1 MDPLVVFQQVSWD
14 DLIRYLHREACKIN
28 RDVDQDV
35 RYMNYSM
42 YCEQTVEGLYVDG
55 VMAGFARWDRRNGHL
70 SNLYVSPEYRGRGLG
85 KRFINDRPIRTL
97 YVVPHNHQAKRLYLN
112 LGFQF
117 ERSSVATR
125 EFMTRAA

>member
-1 MDPLVVFQQVSWD
+1 MEPLVVFQQVSWD
-14 DLIRYLHREACKIN
+14 DLTRFLHREVCKIN

-42 YCEQTVEGLYVDG
+42 YCAQTVEGLYVDG
-55 VMAGFARWDRRNGHL
+55 VMAGFARWGRRDGHL

-85 KRFINDRPIRTL
+85 KRFINDRSIRTL
-97 YVVPHNHQAKRLYLN
+97 YVIPHNLHAKRLYLS

-117 ERSSVATR
+117 ERSTVATR
-125 EFMTRAA
+125 EFMTRTA